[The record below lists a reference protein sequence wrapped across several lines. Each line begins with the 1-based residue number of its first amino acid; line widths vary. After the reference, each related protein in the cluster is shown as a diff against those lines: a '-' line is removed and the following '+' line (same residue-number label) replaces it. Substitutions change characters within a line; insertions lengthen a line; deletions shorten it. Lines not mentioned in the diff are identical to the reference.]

1 MRRDYKPVVRAEQS
15 EQGVSLVIVL
25 ILLGAMALGS
35 VAALRN
41 TAGSLQLGRAWLM
54 QTLAW
59 EQAHAG
65 LRHCEGQLLLPSA
78 LRDPRLADPALL
90 WSSPE
95 QPIWNTSAVWQ
106 SGARTVAAVLP
117 ASMATSRSPICL
129 VEKQILKNQPDGLP
143 IHVITARGFSP
154 DHRADASTGATTA
167 GVALWLQSTV
177 LIEEAQVRARSF
189 KRILNPPLR

>member
-1 MRRDYKPVVRAEQS
+1 MRRDYKPVVRAGQS

-90 WSSPE
+90 WSSP
-95 QPIWNTSAVWQ
+95 SSR
-106 SGARTVAAVLP
+106 SGTRRLFGNPALKLWPPFCLPRWPQVAARP
-117 ASMATSRSPICL
+117 AWWKSRS
-129 VEKQILKNQPDGLP
+129 
-143 IHVITARGFSP
+143 
-154 DHRADASTGATTA
+154 
-167 GVALWLQSTV
+167 
-177 LIEEAQVRARSF
+177 
-189 KRILNPPLR
+189 